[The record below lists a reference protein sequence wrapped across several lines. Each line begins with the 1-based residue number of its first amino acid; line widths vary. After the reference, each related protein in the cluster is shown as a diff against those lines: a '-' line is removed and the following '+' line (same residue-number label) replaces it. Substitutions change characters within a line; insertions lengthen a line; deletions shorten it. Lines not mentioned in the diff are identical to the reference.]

1 MVLYVVLRHLSL
13 LKNLVQS
20 YYCLGLDKQAGAD
33 HPRMVHRSLKASHRS
48 LISQIQ
54 PVNLVLTIVHTK
66 AQCITVT
73 AALSDPTVFMLQ
85 AVKCGPGRSRQIV
98 WWHPVGLLCVT
109 PWWSSGV
116 GGHVVDLAPLMWM
129 SQVPLVEDTK
139 LGGGGGGNKF
149 IMYSFPSWSSC
160 LILFCIMKLWIAL
173 IYLFFESRRKRV
185 ASRLITVPHSAT
197 CQLQQNTMN
206 FQGYFMV

>member
-33 HPRMVHRSLKASHRS
+33 HPRMVHRSPKASHRS

-73 AALSDPTVFMLQ
+73 AALSDPSVFMLQ
-85 AVKCGPGRSRQIV
+85 AVKCGPGCGPGLHNFLNDHSVTKRKKKGRDKLDLTRERYCWSFSLDTAHF
-98 WWHPVGLLCVT
+98 WWLTTVQTHDLIKCPDIPQRPRAGLTGDDQSHGQLT
-109 PWWSSGV
+109 D
-116 GGHVVDLAPLMWM
+116 HLAP
-129 SQVPLVEDTK
+129 
-139 LGGGGGGNKF
+139 
-149 IMYSFPSWSSC
+149 
-160 LILFCIMKLWIAL
+160 
-173 IYLFFESRRKRV
+173 RRHPGEWETAGLAEWERGKRW
-185 ASRLITVPHSAT
+185 
-197 CQLQQNTMN
+197 
-206 FQGYFMV
+206 